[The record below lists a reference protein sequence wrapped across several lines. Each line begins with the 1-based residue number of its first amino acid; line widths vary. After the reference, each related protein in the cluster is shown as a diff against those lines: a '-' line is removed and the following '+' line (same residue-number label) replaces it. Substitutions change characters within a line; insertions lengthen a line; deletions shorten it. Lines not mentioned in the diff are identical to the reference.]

1 MLRRA
6 VAAIIHVAF
15 KMTGVCI
22 ETSMSRTLAKLV
34 FLAASLV
41 AMGGWIWLLGIG
53 IKWLVVKI

>member
-1 MLRRA
+1 
-6 VAAIIHVAF
+6 
-15 KMTGVCI
+15 
-22 ETSMSRTLAKLV
+22 MSRTLAKLV